1 MNNVEDKI
9 ISLKNDIIDAIIAKL
24 KSKYNNCFD
33 SKDFGENII
42 LTVDFDG
49 YADFA
54 AVKYIKATD
63 GNNLIFTFSDTDYS
77 IENYEV
83 TILKNDLY
91 SEISIESLYCVL
103 TLI

>member
-1 MNNVEDKI
+1 MDNMENKI
-9 ISLKNDIIDAIIAKL
+9 ISLKNDVIDAIITKL
-24 KSKYNNCFD
+24 KNKYNNCFD
-33 SKDFGENII
+33 SKKINDDII

-49 YADFA
+49 YAGYA
-54 AVKYIKATD
+54 AIKYIKATD
-63 GNNLIFTFSDTDYS
+63 DNNLIFTFSDDDNANVSYD
-77 IENYEV
+77 V